1 VQHEAGVTPAMIVAV
16 TIRADR
22 YEPLHITPELAEV
35 HSEVFNELK
44 PLPAAGYAD
53 VITGPARRATARRAA
68 VSQRPTARR
77 GWFQWPFDRR
87 ARSAKSLD
95 CQQKGVCDE
104 AMVPSPG
111 RGRRI
116 RLRTDVND
124 GTHDQFCGLGPALV
138 PCRLVLGQL
147 HEIVP
152 TRTRAHCHRV
162 RERHRQAWI
171 RQRWRLHRELIAERR
186 PLRLA
191 ASQELSGG
199 FSGVVTTRP
208 D

>member
-1 VQHEAGVTPAMIVAV
+1 MIPVA
-16 TIRADR
+16 I
-22 YEPLHITPELAEV
+22 
-35 HSEVFNELK
+35 
-44 PLPAAGYAD
+44 
-53 VITGPARRATARRAA
+53 
-68 VSQRPTARR
+68 
-77 GWFQWPFDRR
+77 DRR

-95 CQQKGVCDE
+95 WQQKGVWDE

-124 GTHDQFCGLGPALV
+124 GTHDQFFGLGPTVL

-152 TRTRAHCHRV
+152 TLPRTQCHRV

-171 RQRWRLHRELIAERR
+171 RQRGGLHRELIAERR
-186 PLRLA
+186 PLRLPV
-191 ASQELSGG
+191 SEELGG
-199 FSGVVTTRP
+199 GYRDRGVSGVLTTRP